1 ERNYAMVVG
10 GPTLDLRG
18 LGESGGGG
26 QVNLWLGAGGAEVLL
41 PTDAPV
47 RVQVSG
53 VGYGVDLHPD
63 DDADDSLGGVLGT
76 TTVEN
81 RAARSAD
88 AADITTTHVWVVGG
102 GVDVPR
108 GLAVDQ

>member
-1 ERNYAMVVG
+1 M
-10 GPTLDLRG
+10 
-18 LGESGGGG
+18 
-26 QVNLWLGAGGAEVLL
+26 NLWLGAGGAEVLL

-88 AADITTTHVWVVGG
+88 AADITT
-102 GVDVPR
+102 
-108 GLAVDQ
+108 